1 MGIKKKAVDLLGD
14 VIDTTTKAVKKKIKK
29 NKPGKQDD
37 LFPETIPTTP
47 EATKAVN
54 KLSATE
60 KRKFRKSQ
68 SDMFADEL
76 KDATEARKLKA
87 VKKRK
92 DAMKTKR
99 KDPEVENGI
108 TQKDLDRAM
117 KTDKKA
123 AGGPIK
129 KFGAGGWVTKQLKKG
144 AGKAAGA
151 AKELAAKKAA
161 AAAEAVKKKT
171 KKELAKIKRNR
182 NIKNKTITKPGP
194 VTKSS
199 DFDTGASK
207 HRPLMKKQEDV
218 VKKYKLAGGGFLKKA
233 KGAWEKAKDAV
244 EGKKVAKARH
254 DKLEEKGKMTTSQR
268 KKVLKRQ
275 KEKGYA
281 HGGKV
286 TKPSVPKES
295 NVRTGFRGL
304 QFPKKSIDGIAER
317 GLTRA
322 KHK

>member
-1 MGIKKKAVDLLGD
+1 MGDKKKVLDLLGD
-14 VIDTTTKAVKKKIKK
+14 VVETAGKGVKKELKK
-29 NKPGKQDD
+29 ASKKSGKQDD

-47 EATKAVN
+47 EATKAAD
-54 KLSATE
+54 KLSAAE
-60 KRKFRKSQ
+60 KRKFKKSQ
-68 SDMFADEL
+68 TDMFPDAL
-76 KDATEARKLKA
+76 KDATEAKKLKA

-129 KFGAGGWVTKQLKKG
+129 EFGAGGWVTKQLKKG
-144 AGKAAGA
+144 AGKAAEATG
-151 AKELAAKKAA
+151 KAA
-161 AAAEAVKKKT
+161 DAAKKKT
-171 KKELAKIKRNR
+171 KKELAKIKKNK

-207 HRPLMKKQEDV
+207 HMPLMKKQEDV
-218 VKKYKLAGGGFLKKA
+218 VKKYKLAGGGKVKK
-233 KGAWEKAKDAV
+233 
-244 EGKKVAKARH
+244 
-254 DKLEEKGKMTTSQR
+254 
-268 KKVLKRQ
+268 
-275 KEKGYA
+275 YA
-281 HGGKV
+281 HGG
-286 TKPSVPKES
+286 P
-295 NVRTGFRGL
+295 VR
-304 QFPKKSIDGIAER
+304 KSIDGIAQR

>member
-1 MGIKKKAVDLLGD
+1 
-14 VIDTTTKAVKKKIKK
+14 
-29 NKPGKQDD
+29 
-37 LFPETIPTTP
+37 
-47 EATKAVN
+47 
-54 KLSATE
+54 
-60 KRKFRKSQ
+60 
-68 SDMFADEL
+68 MFSDEL

-87 VKKRK
+87 AKKRK

-129 KFGAGGWVTKQLKKG
+129 KFGAGKEVVKTFTRF
-144 AGKAAGA
+144 GKAA
-151 AKELAAKKAA
+151 KEHAAKKAA

-207 HRPLMKKQEDV
+207 HMPLMKKQEDV
-218 VKKYKLAGGGFLKKA
+218 VKKYKLAKGGIIKK
-233 KGAWEKAKDAV
+233 AWEKAKDVA
-244 EGKKVAKARH
+244 EGKKYKEERH
-254 DKLEEKGKMTTSQR
+254 AVLGFKGKMTPSQR

-286 TKPSVPKES
+286 TKPSVPKET